1 MEVLT
6 LKKKKTEKKIFLN
19 LRREREPGSD
29 SWQMDV
35 DVLIYSS
42 LVNNFFEH
50 IHLLNIFIVHSKHI
64 NI

>member
-29 SWQMDV
+29 S
-35 DVLIYSS
+35 
-42 LVNNFFEH
+42 
-50 IHLLNIFIVHSKHI
+50 
-64 NI
+64 